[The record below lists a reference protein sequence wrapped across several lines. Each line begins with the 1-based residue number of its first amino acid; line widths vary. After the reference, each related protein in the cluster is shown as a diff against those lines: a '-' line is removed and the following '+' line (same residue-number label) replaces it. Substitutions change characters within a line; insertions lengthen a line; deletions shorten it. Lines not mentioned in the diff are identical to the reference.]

1 MTHNHPEKI
10 DDKTNGD
17 ISSDSYHNV
26 SSLNLPALYRQE
38 ITGKK
43 NNKHCNYFSGVVISK
58 WYVN

>member
-43 NNKHCNYFSGVVISK
+43 TINIVITLVAS
-58 WYVN
+58 